1 MLILENLMLFR
12 MKGDATAAMK
22 RATGL
27 ESVPG
32 TRTMQSE
39 SCFCDVMRLLTHLA
53 LAFFCM
59 GPSCRPCTDAGV
71 YAWQK
76 GAILAP
82 LQAAKWKGSMRCG

>member
-1 MLILENLMLFR
+1 MLILENLMLLR
-12 MKGDATAAMK
+12 IKEDAIAAMK

-39 SCFCDVMRLLTHLA
+39 SCFCDVMCLLTHPVLA
-53 LAFFCM
+53 LFAWL
-59 GPSCRPCTDAGV
+59 GHPCRPYTDAGV

-76 GAILAP
+76 GA
-82 LQAAKWKGSMRCG
+82 R